1 MKISLVRRG
10 FSRTG
15 GAESYLRRLG
25 HAFADRGHQA
35 TLYATQ
41 DWPQADWPYGKLI
54 RLNAATPMRFAQM
67 LQESLRSDE
76 IVFSFDRVLKC
87 DCYRAGDG
95 VHQIWLERRAQYE
108 PRRHVWF
115 QLLNRKHRE
124 ILELERALLQRGGAK
139 QVIANSNL
147 VKKEIVSEFGYDEDR
162 ITVIYNGLPDAHFK
176 RKLGTRADLRRD
188 WGLREPEVALLFA
201 GSGWSRKGL
210 RYLIQ
215 AVKKIRNSHLRL
227 LIAGTGKKP
236 APPSAAI
243 RFLGPVADMT
253 SLYSA
258 ADLFVLPT
266 LYDPFSNACLE
277 ALSVG
282 TPVITT
288 MANGFS
294 EIIESGVHGQII
306 GRGDDIAALQQAI
319 ENWIEPDRRAG
330 ASQPCIDL
338 ARVYSMD
345 RNVEQTLKV
354 LEGLRKNVSA

>member
-1 MKISLVRRG
+1 
-10 FSRTG
+10 
-15 GAESYLRRLG
+15 
-25 HAFADRGHQA
+25 
-35 TLYATQ
+35 
-41 DWPQADWPYGKLI
+41 
-54 RLNAATPMRFAQM
+54 MRFAQM
-67 LQESLRSDE
+67 FQESFRNDE
-76 IVFSFDRVLKC
+76 VSFSLDRVLRC

-95 VHQIWLERRAQYE
+95 VHRIWLERRARSE
-108 PRRHVWF
+108 PGPHTWF

-124 ILELERALLQRGGAK
+124 ILELERALLRYGGAK

-147 VKKEIVSEFGYDEDR
+147 VKKEIVSEFGYDEKKV
-162 ITVIYNGLPDAHFK
+162 TVIYNGLPEAHFK
-176 RKLGTRADLRRD
+176 RKPGIRAELRRH
-188 WGLREPEVALLFA
+188 WGLREPEIALLIA

-215 AVKKIRNSHLRL
+215 AVKRINNPNLRL

-236 APPSAAI
+236 APPSTAI
-243 RFLGPVADMT
+243 RFLGPVANMS
-253 SLYSA
+253 SLYAA

-277 ALSVG
+277 ALSAG

-306 GRGDDIAALQQAI
+306 DRGDDIRALQQAI
-319 ENWIEPDRRAG
+319 ENWIEPERRTR
-330 ASQPCIDL
+330 ASKPCIDL
-338 ARVYSMD
+338 ARAYSMD

-354 LEGLRKNVSA
+354 LEGLQAES